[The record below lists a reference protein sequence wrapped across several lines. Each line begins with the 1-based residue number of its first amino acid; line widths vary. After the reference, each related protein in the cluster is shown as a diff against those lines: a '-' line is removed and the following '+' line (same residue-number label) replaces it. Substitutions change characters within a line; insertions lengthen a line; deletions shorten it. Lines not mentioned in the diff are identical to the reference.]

1 MKSSNIGGQAV
12 MEGIMMR
19 HKDKYAIAVRRPD
32 KEIELKVEDYKCT
45 FGKAAFL
52 KWPIIRGVVSFV
64 DGLVVGTK
72 CLMYSAEIAGDEED
86 EKEAAKNAT
95 LTEEELSAKKAKEAK
110 QFQWLLYIT
119 VAISIVVSVAAFM
132 LLPYALASLLRK
144 VGASEVGVTVAEAF
158 VKLALF
164 MGYMLLISRM
174 KDIQRTFMYH
184 GAEHKCI
191 NCVEH
196 GLPLTVENVL
206 ASSRQHKRCG
216 TSFLFLVMIVS
227 IFLHFIFVL
236 VPGYWVRLF
245 GRLLMV
251 PIVSGVSFELIQW
264 AGRTDSRLADILS
277 KPGLAMQKLTTKEPT
292 ADMAE
297 VAIAAVEAVFDWRE
311 YLKEEFG
318 WKPEENEEKMR
329 TYKEVLEDGIQLLE
343 TAAIEEARLDAWLLL
358 EYTADITRAWY
369 YAHMDDGLD
378 AKTEERYRTLC
389 TKRAQHIPLQHITGR
404 AYFMGYEFCVDERVL
419 VPRQDTEVLV
429 EEAISRMRNLEKPQI
444 LDMCTGSGCI
454 LLSLLLELPQALGTG
469 VDVSEGALCVAKENR
484 KRLGLEQRAELIQS
498 DLFSADYFQKN
509 SGNDHMEYDMLI
521 SNPPYIRTED
531 IEGLME
537 EVRFHDPVLA
547 LDGKENG
554 LYFYEKITEQAGTYL
569 KPGGW
574 LMYEIGCDQGM
585 DVLEIMKK
593 NGFEQIEI
601 KKDLA
606 GLDRV
611 VTGRKMQEEQNV

>member
-1 MKSSNIGGQAV
+1 
-12 MEGIMMR
+12 
-19 HKDKYAIAVRRPD
+19 
-32 KEIELKVEDYKCT
+32 
-45 FGKAAFL
+45 
-52 KWPIIRGVVSFV
+52 
-64 DGLVVGTK
+64 
-72 CLMYSAEIAGDEED
+72 
-86 EKEAAKNAT
+86 
-95 LTEEELSAKKAKEAK
+95 
-110 QFQWLLYIT
+110 
-119 VAISIVVSVAAFM
+119 
-132 LLPYALASLLRK
+132 
-144 VGASEVGVTVAEAF
+144 
-158 VKLALF
+158 
-164 MGYMLLISRM
+164 
-174 KDIQRTFMYH
+174 
-184 GAEHKCI
+184 
-191 NCVEH
+191 
-196 GLPLTVENVL
+196 
-206 ASSRQHKRCG
+206 
-216 TSFLFLVMIVS
+216 
-227 IFLHFIFVL
+227 
-236 VPGYWVRLF
+236 
-245 GRLLMV
+245 
-251 PIVSGVSFELIQW
+251 
-264 AGRTDSRLADILS
+264 
-277 KPGLAMQKLTTKEPT
+277 
-292 ADMAE
+292 
-297 VAIAAVEAVFDWRE
+297 
-311 YLKEEFG
+311 
-318 WKPEENEEKMR
+318 MR

-454 LLSLLLELPQALGTG
+454 LLSLLLELPRALGTG

-554 LYFYEKITEQAGTYL
+554 LYFYEKITEQAGIYL

-585 DVLEIMKK
+585 DVSEIMKK